1 MIVVRIVSAIYLV
14 VLIASII
21 MLKSIPKEI
30 TNEFSLSEEGIK
42 HRKAFNGV
50 IVGLSALFG
59 IYSVFWAFA
68 MFGWLVLFMGN
79 GGGILVTIALFM
91 LSSYAEIT
99 KFVATTVGLTLLVSI
114 AFIPFI
120 ILNFIKY
127 SKLKKNK

>member
-68 MFGWLVLFMGN
+68 MFSWLVLFMGN